1 MAVLSVQEI
10 TTDGLNPLL
19 VAADPAGDE
28 FPNDGKTFFR
38 VDNGSA
44 AGITV
49 TFNSQKPCN
58 YGFDHDVQVSVP
70 AGESML
76 VGPFEPNRFNNSN
89 GRVEVSY
96 SDATSV
102 TVAAIKI

>member
-19 VAADPAGDE
+19 VAADPAG
-28 FPNDGKTFFR
+28 
-38 VDNGSA
+38 
-44 AGITV
+44 
-49 TFNSQKPCN
+49 
-58 YGFDHDVQVSVP
+58 
-70 AGESML
+70 ESML
-76 VGPFEPNRFNNSN
+76 VSPFEPNRFNNSN